1 MNGRPK
7 VNVPINVPYLVE
19 LVEKS
24 GMNRKQVSEKLMR
37 GSQFISE
44 LVTKGRASKRN
55 VKYIA
60 QLLDGDEKKLLKAVP
75 YDPEDY
81 RVNVMKYKP
90 QQPQKDGT
98 IADYIALISD
108 SLIELAKNQGQVSE
122 LLTLTSKQSIAN
134 AHHFAELRK
143 QLEEMSQKVDEIHRE
158 LK

>member
-1 MNGRPK
+1 MGMEYS
-7 VNVPINVPYLVE
+7 VPINVPYLVE

-24 GMNRKQVSEKLMR
+24 GMNRSQFSKKLMF

-44 LVTKGRASKRN
+44 LITKGKTSPRN
-55 VKYIA
+55 ARYIA
-60 QLLDGDEKKLLKAVP
+60 QLAGGDEKKLLEAVP
-75 YDPEDY
+75 YDPADY
-81 RVNVMKYKP
+81 RLKTMKSKSQEP
-90 QQPQKDGT
+90 EKDGT
-98 IADYIALISD
+98 IAEYIALISD
-108 SLIELAKNQGQVSE
+108 SLVELAKNQTQVGE